1 MGKSKKSFKK
11 ISDSG
16 TEKLNNGFY
25 ELLKY
30 DELLSKGLLFS
41 LDELG
46 IVKTNRK
53 RNDELQNSIESNNFE
68 SRANNFPYGWSK
80 SHVARVAALAK
91 KSHSLGICN
100 GTTCSLKPDFDIWKD
115 SLDDTS
121 KLNISHSK
129 SLEVHKRKYQAVH
142 IPHSGQSIN
151 PLETE
156 RQRAVMLAATPILE
170 DDAITNDFKLG
181 RISLRSVLMNY
192 YEEDLLNNLSDEL
205 KVRLLLQIN
214 NGRIPDLL
222 EIQHWKKIA
231 EDRSLV
237 DYKSSNK
244 HEIAGVCKKSKR
256 KTQADRNRFIRNRNQ
271 KRVAEERILK
281 KTLNKDV
288 DKIGELE
295 DLNKKLEQKREY
307 RDMLK
312 SEVRFAQNRGVINK
326 LRIGKNRYIEPTMNV
341 YLTEDVQKSEG
352 SLRRVHI
359 KGTLSN
365 NIVSNI
371 YKKGLVEL
379 PSVQNAQYGRRLI
392 KILRKKRLSRKPA
405 KRYCRFHEA
414 A

>member
-11 ISDSG
+11 ISNSV
-16 TEKLNNGFY
+16 TEELNSGFY

-46 IVKTNRK
+46 IIKANRK
-53 RNDELQNSIESNNFE
+53 KNDKLQSSIESNNLE
-68 SRANNFPYGWSK
+68 NRANNFPYGWSK
-80 SHVARVAALAK
+80 SHVAHVTALAK
-91 KSHSLGICN
+91 KNHSLDICN
-100 GTTCSLKPDFDIWKD
+100 GTTCSLKPDLDIWKD
-115 SLDDTS
+115 SLDNTS
-121 KLNISHSK
+121 KLNASHNK
-129 SLEVHKRKYQAVH
+129 SLEVHKKKYQVVH

-156 RQRAVMLAATPILE
+156 RQKAVILAATPIFE
-170 DDAITNDFKLG
+170 DYAITNDFRLG
-181 RISLRSVLMNY
+181 KVSLRSILLNY

-222 EIQHWKKIA
+222 EIEHWKKA
-231 EDRSLV
+231 TEEKPLV
-237 DYKSSNK
+237 DYKFSNK
-244 HEIAGVCKKSKR
+244 HETARVCKKSKR
-256 KTQADRNRFIRNRNQ
+256 KTQADRNRLIRNRNQ
-271 KRVAEERILK
+271 KRVTEERILK
-281 KTLNKDV
+281 KTLNRDV

-295 DLNKKLEQKREY
+295 ALNKRLEQKREY
-307 RDMLK
+307 RDMLRN
-312 SEVRFAQNRGVINK
+312 EIRFAQSRGIINK
-326 LRIGKNRYIEPTMNV
+326 LRIGKNRYVEPTMNV

-352 SLRRVHI
+352 SLRKVHI

-379 PSVQNAQYGRRLI
+379 PSVQNARYGRRLI

-405 KRYCRFHEA
+405 KRYYRFHEA